1 MDSILENLKDGNNN
15 EKKSVNITVLD
26 NDSESL
32 CNYDENKN
40 DLFQD
45 VFFNETLGDSSEIIE
60 HQIDDILKKKNDK

>member
-32 CNYDENKN
+32 CNYDENK
-40 DLFQD
+40 
-45 VFFNETLGDSSEIIE
+45 SSIV
-60 HQIDDILKKKNDK
+60 